1 MKLGAEDVMLG
12 TIKKK
17 QAELDAAKL
26 AEEEAKRSKA
36 EPFPS
41 EMRLWS
47 VADAA
52 RWLDTLSLGQ
62 YKAAFREA
70 SVDGDFLLEL
80 REEDLIQVLGMEH
93 KLHAAEGDPRR
104 DKLKPLSEGD
114 VVKKALVLRE
124 EAAAAERDGV
134 AIPSTDVVF
143 SQCRNARAK
152 RLEESLNMGFPID
165 KEDEKGNTLLS
176 LASQNLNQKICEML
190 LARNAD
196 INHRNAQGNTPLHF
210 AMAYDSEGTLA
221 AYHPAGRRRHH
232 RERPAGCRPTTAS
245 GSKIEPMLS
254 PPPPPAASPG
264 GTSLAKTLTPAANR
278 LRGLNLGGDAA
289 KRPISVVIFGATGDL
304 AKKKLYPA
312 LYQLML
318 LGQLPRK
325 DINCANVKRD
335 PRLPFADFEARLSF
349 VGGGGYDKAAGF
361 EKLAARTS
369 RPSRARR
376 ACDRLFFLSVPPTTS
391 GCFDESELFRIDH
404 YLGKEVVLNLFS
416 LRFANQLFE
425 PTWNAESVESNHL
438 LQVFVLCAMEPPAS
452 KAPADVQAA
461 KVALLEKVAVLDVRD
476 ASSASSRRTLFFEE
490 AGYLDDPGVP
500 DDSVTPTF
508 AAVVLRV
515 DNDRWR
521 GVPFLMKAGKG
532 LDERRAEVRVRYKAQ
547 PYNALLVDS
556 KSARN
561 ELVCRIQPDEALY
574 LKTHTKKP
582 GLTHECAPA
591 CMDMR
596 YSSEFERAYLADA
609 YERMFLNAAKGD
621 SSLFVSAPELVEA
634 WRIFTP
640 LLHAIDGR
648 AAAARALPLRR
659 ANPAGFR
666 EWSLDKAGVKQRPS
680 FMEHLATLAGDAE
693 VRDLARDLYDGRDCP
708 DKSLRKFLQVARGF
722 ELKERITFKDFCY
735 FARCAKAAFGA
746 KPRSYQ
752 PPALLEARIDDDE
765 ARWLKPPAPSGNVG
779 SASRN
784 EQFAPVHGAAL
795 AAAVRENDAGV
806 VARRARP
813 PRRGAVATVDGAV
826 EDERGWYVALEEV
839 THGFRVDIL
848 INNAG
853 YNPYLEA
860 NCLNT
865 NAFDVH
871 RRFVDAMLTA
881 YLRLCHACLPH
892 MIDNEYGRASPL
904 ARARAT
910 SPPAPRAGVVNV
922 ASVASHLT
930 SSMESKFNMYGAV
943 KGAVAAFSTALRRNL
958 LEGSVG
964 KACGVHVTAACPG
977 SVPTALARDAPRSAL
992 AEAHAAVTPDALK
1005 WGLASTPEWTAE
1017 AAWRAV
1023 SANRPYAFNSR
1034 MDKLIA
1040 VVMHLFTL
1048 LHVLFY
1054 S

>member
-1 MKLGAEDVMLG
+1 MRNTDLQRLRNMSSGA
-12 TIKKK
+12 
-17 QAELDAAKL
+17 
-26 AEEEAKRSKA
+26 
-36 EPFPS
+36 
-41 EMRLWS
+41 
-47 VADAA
+47 
-52 RWLDTLSLGQ
+52 LSPPPG
-62 YKAAFREA
+62 A
-70 SVDGDFLLEL
+70 
-80 REEDLIQVLGMEH
+80 
-93 KLHAAEGDPRR
+93 P
-104 DKLKPLSEGD
+104 P
-114 VVKKALVLRE
+114 
-124 EAAAAERDGV
+124 
-134 AIPSTDVVF
+134 
-143 SQCRNARAK
+143 
-152 RLEESLNMGFPID
+152 
-165 KEDEKGNTLLS
+165 
-176 LASQNLNQKICEML
+176 
-190 LARNAD
+190 
-196 INHRNAQGNTPLHF
+196 TP
-210 AMAYDSEGTLA
+210 
-221 AYHPAGRRRHH
+221 
-232 RERPAGCRPTTAS
+232 
-245 GSKIEPMLS
+245 KPMLS

-325 DINCANVKRD
+325 DINVVGFGRRDVDLGPFVAKQCANVKRD

-361 EKLAARTS
+361 EKLAKHLEAIEGEA
-369 RPSRARR
+369 P
-376 ACDRLFFLSVPPTTS
+376 CDRLFFLSVPPTVFGAVAQLVSAHCRAPCGYTRLIIEKPFGRDAASFAELDAQTS

-425 PTWNAESVESNHL
+425 PTWNAESVESVEITFKEDIGTMGRGGYFDGFGIIRDIMQNHL

-476 ASSASSRRTLFFEE
+476 AFLGQFTEDAFFEE

-532 LDERRAEVRVRYKAQ
+532 LDERLAEVRVRYKAQ

-582 GLTHECAPA
+582 GLTHECVPT

-648 AAAARALPLRR
+648 RPRPVLYPFGAR
-659 ANPAGFR
+659 NPAGFR

-680 FMEHLATLAGDAE
+680 FMEHLATLAGDVGSLRACFDRHDADKDGVLSKAE

-752 PPALLEARIDDDE
+752 PPICSE
-765 ARWLKPPAPSGNVG
+765 K
-779 SASRN
+779 
-784 EQFAPVHGAAL
+784 
-795 AAAVRENDAGV
+795 
-806 VARRARP
+806 
-813 PRRGAVATVDGAV
+813 
-826 EDERGWYVALEEV
+826 
-839 THGFRVDIL
+839 
-848 INNAG
+848 
-853 YNPYLEA
+853 
-860 NCLNT
+860 
-865 NAFDVH
+865 
-871 RRFVDAMLTA
+871 
-881 YLRLCHACLPH
+881 
-892 MIDNEYGRASPL
+892 
-904 ARARAT
+904 
-910 SPPAPRAGVVNV
+910 
-922 ASVASHLT
+922 
-930 SSMESKFNMYGAV
+930 
-943 KGAVAAFSTALRRNL
+943 
-958 LEGSVG
+958 
-964 KACGVHVTAACPG
+964 
-977 SVPTALARDAPRSAL
+977 
-992 AEAHAAVTPDALK
+992 
-1005 WGLASTPEWTAE
+1005 
-1017 AAWRAV
+1017 
-1023 SANRPYAFNSR
+1023 
-1034 MDKLIA
+1034 
-1040 VVMHLFTL
+1040 
-1048 LHVLFY
+1048 
-1054 S
+1054 